1 MGVTLLSPPYAGIG
15 PECRGP
21 AATEDSWADLG
32 IRGRPGQVR
41 GPESA
46 PTCILVAPAR
56 APIYDMR
63 GSGEAVGAVSDLLE
77 GRGMASDNLP
87 AIRVQTAPATP
98 RSAPPP
104 FATAPEEPGLDWRR
118 IASALLRFKWL
129 VLLIGALGTAAGVV

>member
-15 PECRGP
+15 PQCRGP

-32 IRGRPGQVR
+32 IRGRRRPVR
-41 GPESA
+41 GPGSA

-87 AIRVQTAPATP
+87 AIRVQAAPAIAPATP
-98 RSAPPP
+98 P
-104 FATAPEEPGLDWRR
+104 
-118 IASALLRFKWL
+118 RFL
-129 VLLIGALGTAAGVV
+129 VT